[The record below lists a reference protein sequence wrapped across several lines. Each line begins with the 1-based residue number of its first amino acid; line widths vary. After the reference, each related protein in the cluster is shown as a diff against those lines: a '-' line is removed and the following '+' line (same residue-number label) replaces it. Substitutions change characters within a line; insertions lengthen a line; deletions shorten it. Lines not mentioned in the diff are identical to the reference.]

1 VLLDGCRVL
10 ARTDNRDAARRG
22 GVLDREALDQEE
34 LPIESKVVRLT
45 RPDA

>member
-1 VLLDGCRVL
+1 VL

-34 LPIESKVVRLT
+34 LPIELVEGGAING

>member
-1 VLLDGCRVL
+1 MVAGCLPVPIIAMPL
-10 ARTDNRDAARRG
+10 GAG